1 MIIGEGLIHEGSLRA
16 VKIEK
21 EAMRAALEH
30 SVIIDL
36 DTAFGSSQTLYTK
49 AFRRF
54 LLSQDTWPRAETSN
68 EKWNVLKFRER
79 SATNGAYLFSL

>member
-30 SVIIDL
+30 SVMIDL
-36 DTAFGSSQTLYTK
+36 DTAFGSSQT
-49 AFRRF
+49 R
-54 LLSQDTWPRAETSN
+54 
-68 EKWNVLKFRER
+68 
-79 SATNGAYLFSL
+79 